1 MNHKQIYD
9 RLCVNAKSEGRLRNK
24 GVYYEAHHIL
34 PKCMGG
40 TGTVA
45 QYKTHENIV
54 LLTAR
59 EHFVAHKLLLKIYPE
74 SKKLKFAFNGM
85 CNQKAP
91 NQQRD
96 YKVTSKDYEMA
107 KALFIESFSGENH
120 HLYGQGW
127 KQAGVKNP
135 AYGKVQSEEL
145 RARKRE
151 SSIKSWQDPKLREEQ
166 SDRMKGR
173 IVSEATKEKMRKPK
187 SEEHRKKLKES
198 RANQIFTEETKLKI
212 SLNNSNR
219 IKHTCRFCG
228 REIGG
233 IGNLN
238 KHIKV
243 NHTNE

>member
-9 RLCVNAKSEGRLRNK
+9 RLCMNAKSEGRLRNK
-24 GVYYEAHHIL
+24 SVYYEAHHIV

-120 HLYGQGW
+120 HLYRQGW

-135 AYGKVQSEEL
+135 AYGKIQSEEL
-145 RARKRE
+145 RERKRQ
-151 SSIKSWQDPKLREEQ
+151 SATKSWADPKLREEQ
-166 SDRMKGR
+166 SKRHKGKKHSEETLEKMKQPKSKLHAQRIGESLKGR
-173 IVSEATKEKMRKPK
+173 KRPLEVIIQMMIGRFGIDWYNTNYPNGYNGTK
-187 SEEHRKKLKES
+187 KKQL
-198 RANQIFTEETKLKI
+198 
-212 SLNNSNR
+212 
-219 IKHTCRFCG
+219 
-228 REIGG
+228 
-233 IGNLN
+233 
-238 KHIKV
+238 
-243 NHTNE
+243 TNE